1 MYISLEK
8 KIVTH
13 DKHSYDLNF
22 VPKQRRGVC
31 YCFRGRPGR
40 VTCPFDLRGQRAVTR
55 SVTPRALHAA
65 LSRTR
70 GPLARR
76 PPPPPLPAFPHPLAS
91 GKGSKRKQ
99 NVPPPPADVSVARRR
114 GPRTGRLDPSTQLRP
129 AHHGACGRRRATSPH
144 TLTCGLHSGA
154 YKPGPTDSDR
164 RPIGS
169 AGCVRASVPGRAAHA
184 LQPAAH
190 AGGALF
196 LIIDRPQV
204 SAALFWKSI
213 APFDPLPSWRRV
225 PHAGLAGRWATPGSP
240 APGVMDTATGAR
252 GGRRAGS
259 LLCGPAVSIIRSATS
274 RAAAFGNF

>member
-1 MYISLEK
+1 MIVTCIEVERNLFLTGRFHLYSCTILGK

-76 PPPPPLPAFPHPLAS
+76 PPPPHPLAS

-99 NVPPPPADVSVARRR
+99 NVPPLTFRWRGDVARAR
-114 GPRTGRLDPSTQLRP
+114 GASTRVLNS
-129 AHHGACGRRRATSPH
+129 GPH
-144 TLTCGLHSGA
+144 TT
-154 YKPGPTDSDR
+154 
-164 RPIGS
+164 
-169 AGCVRASVPGRAAHA
+169 GRAAA
-184 LQPAAH
+184 VAP
-190 AGGALF
+190 
-196 LIIDRPQV
+196 RPRT
-204 SAALFWKSI
+204 L
-213 APFDPLPSWRRV
+213 
-225 PHAGLAGRWATPGSP
+225 
-240 APGVMDTATGAR
+240 
-252 GGRRAGS
+252 
-259 LLCGPAVSIIRSATS
+259 
-274 RAAAFGNF
+274 